1 MDFHESRLLAHM
13 VPRLSGHELPG
24 SLPVLRDLVRMGIGG
39 FIVFGGELDVLRE
52 AVGALQ
58 AEAREA
64 GHPPLVICSDLERG
78 LGQQVRGGTEYPPA
92 AAMARAEE
100 IASTMFDLAHARIA
114 TEAAWAGINVILA
127 PVADVDVNPA
137 NPIIATR
144 SFGPEAHRVG
154 SLVARVVRVYE
165 NSGVRAC
172 AKHYPG
178 HGDTGTDSHLSLPVL
193 DKTMN
198 ELTAL
203 ELVPFARAM
212 DAGVSMVMPGHL
224 HVPVLDPELP
234 ASLSRKAI
242 QCHLRGSMGFRGIVV
257 TDALDMGALKDI
269 TEPVSA
275 RLALEAGADIILHP
289 TDALAL
295 ARALAPMEMDE
306 AALAASGDRMGAFRQ
321 GLLPGPSGKRP
332 AFDQRL
338 AQRLT
343 QLALRWT
350 SPMPTGGISGAGLV
364 ILSDDRTDASA
375 LIGALGIPATVITD
389 GQVPDV
395 SGDLIVAV
403 FSEARAWKGGA
414 ASWLRETIKALA
426 PRTRAYACFGPDG
439 LLADA
444 TAPVL
449 LVSWGSEM
457 AQQEAANE
465 LRRIITQ

>member
-13 VPRLSGHELPG
+13 VPRLNGCDLPG
-24 SLPVLRDLVRMGIGG
+24 SLPALRDLVRAGMGG
-39 FIVFGGELDVLRE
+39 FIVFGGELEALRE

-100 IASTMFDLAHARIA
+100 GSSTMFDLAHARMA
-114 TEAAWAGINVILA
+114 AEAAWAGINVILA

-193 DKTMN
+193 NKPMS
-198 ELTAL
+198 ELDAL
-203 ELVPFARAM
+203 ELVPFARAI
-212 DAGVSMVMPGHL
+212 DAGVGMVMPGHL
-224 HVPVLDPELP
+224 HVPALDPNLP

-242 QCHLRGSMGFRGIVV
+242 QGHLRGKMGFQGIVV
-257 TDALDMGALKDI
+257 TDALDMGALREI
-269 TEPVSA
+269 TEPGAA

-295 ARALAPMEMDE
+295 ARGLAGMEMDE
-306 AALAASGDRMGAFRQ
+306 GALAASDERMGTFRR

-338 AQRLT
+338 ARRLT
-343 QLALRWT
+343 HLALRWT
-350 SPMPTGGISGAGLV
+350 SPLSTGGISGAGLV
-364 ILSDDRTDASA
+364 ILSDDGTDASA
-375 LIGALGIPATVITD
+375 LIEAVGIPATVIT
-389 GQVPDV
+389 GGRVPDV
-395 SGDLIVAV
+395 GGDLIVAV

-414 ASWLRETIKALA
+414 ASWLREAIGALE

-449 LVSWGSEM
+449 RVSWGSEM
-457 AQQEAANE
+457 AQQEAGME
-465 LRRIITQ
+465 LRRILTQ